1 MKYAF
6 MSFSMPE
13 ASLDEFL
20 AMARDTGY
28 AGVEPRAGSGHGH
41 GLEIETSP
49 ADREAARKKAADM
62 GVAFACVAT
71 SCKFADPATSE
82 ENVAQALQ
90 YIDLA
95 ADLGA
100 PVIRVFGGKLPEG
113 LDRNQATELVAKALF
128 SLADRAEQRNVA
140 VCMETHDDWTD
151 PNHVAAIMRKVNRP
165 GIAVNWDI
173 MHPVRT
179 SGFSIEDSYAIVK
192 PWIRHVHF
200 HDGTKDRQ
208 LKPIGQGIVD
218 HKAAVKLLMNDG
230 YSGFLSGEWIKWEI
244 PYTEHL
250 PTEIQTM
257 KRYESEA

>member
-13 ASLDEFL
+13 ASLDEL
-20 AMARDTGY
+20 LKMARDTGY
-28 AGVEPRAGSGHGH
+28 AGIEPRGGSGHGH
-41 GLEIETSP
+41 GVEITSSTSE
-49 ADREAARKKAADM
+49 RSTFKQRAADM
-62 GVAFACVAT
+62 GVAYACVAT
-71 SCKFADPATSE
+71 SCKFSDPTTSE
-82 ENVAQALQ
+82 ENVEQARQ

-95 ADLGA
+95 ADIGA

-113 LDRNQATELVAKALF
+113 ISRDRASDLIASSLE
-128 SLADRAEQRNVA
+128 SLADQAEERHVV

-151 PNHVAAIMRKVNRP
+151 PNHVAAIMQKVDRR

-179 SGFSIEDSYAIVK
+179 SGFTIEDSYTIVK

-208 LKPIGQGIVD
+208 LKPIGEGIVD
-218 HKAAVKLLMNDG
+218 HKAAVKLLMKAG
-230 YSGFLSGEWIKWEI
+230 YAGDLSGEWIKWEI
-244 PYTEHL
+244 PYEKHL
-250 PTEIQTM
+250 PMELGTM
-257 KRYESEA
+257 KQYEAEA